1 MTTNFMSSKDSNE
14 TWAMHTKSNNIEIMI
29 GNETDEIIRE
39 LFQSLLQKNQDE
51 LKESMRGSEF
61 VFDSIDLLYYKL
73 HKITSTINPNNNDDK
88 CFQYAVAVALN
99 YQKINKNPERI
110 SKIKPFI
117 DQYNWK
123 ERNFPSHKKEWKKFE
138 SNNKLIALNIL
149 NILHVPY
156 DTEKM
161 RRAYKSQH
169 NNKSRENQVIL
180 LMILMVKHG
189 IVLL

>member
-1 MTTNFMSSKDSNE
+1 MSSKDSDE
-14 TWAMHTKSNNIEIMI
+14 TRAMHTKSNNIEIMI

-39 LFQSLLQKNQDE
+39 LFQSLLQKNQDG

-99 YQKINKNPERI
+99 YQEINKNPERI
-110 SKIKPFI
+110 SKIKSFI

-123 ERNFPSHKKEWKKFE
+123 ERNF
-138 SNNKLIALNIL
+138 L
-149 NILHVPY
+149 
-156 DTEKM
+156 
-161 RRAYKSQH
+161 
-169 NNKSRENQVIL
+169 SRI
-180 LMILMVKHG
+180 
-189 IVLL
+189 